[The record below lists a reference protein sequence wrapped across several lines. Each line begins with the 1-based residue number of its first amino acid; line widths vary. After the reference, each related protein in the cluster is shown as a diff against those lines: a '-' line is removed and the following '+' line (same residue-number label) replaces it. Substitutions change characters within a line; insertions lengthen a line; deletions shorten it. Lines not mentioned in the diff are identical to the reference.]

1 MKCEIVLSVE
11 INIDK
16 KEYPNVS
23 EKDVLDNLIIQDSD
37 VIDGFE
43 LTTEIR
49 GYDNANDYFLKN
61 ARIVSKKQIS

>member
-1 MKCEIVLSVE
+1 MKCEIVISVE
-11 INIDK
+11 ICIDK

-37 VIDGFE
+37 IIDGFE

-49 GYDNANDYFLKN
+49 DYDNAKDYFLKN
-61 ARIVSKKQIS
+61 ARIISKRKIS